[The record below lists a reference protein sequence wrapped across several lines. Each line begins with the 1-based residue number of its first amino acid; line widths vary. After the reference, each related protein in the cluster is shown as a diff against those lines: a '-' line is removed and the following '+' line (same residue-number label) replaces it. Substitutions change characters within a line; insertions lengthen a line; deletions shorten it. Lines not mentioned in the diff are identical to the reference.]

1 MHIVQKQRILEK
13 IGMLWYNSNGRSGA
27 KMRFAVVDDEPGILK
42 QIPVLIRQFSPDI
55 KIETDTFS
63 SSSEFLSAY
72 TIKKYDALFLDI
84 DMPDMNGFALAE
96 HLRHQNDLVPIV
108 YITARDDLMIQAFR
122 YKALGFVRKQ
132 FIESELP
139 YALST
144 IMNEIHKD
152 NDMIEV
158 TETRLQGGRTYNIS
172 VNGIMYIE
180 NDHHNVTIHMTDKRK
195 ITVRSSL
202 SYFTEHESFKHFVAI
217 STGIIV
223 NLSLIE
229 LTEDAV
235 CFSNGEILYI
245 SRRKIPSVRTAY
257 LNYIKKVLI

>member
-1 MHIVQKQRILEK
+1 M
-13 IGMLWYNSNGRSGA
+13 NGRSEA

-55 KIETDTFS
+55 IIEADTFS
-63 SSSEFLSAY
+63 NSSDFLNTY
-72 TIKKYDALFLDI
+72 TNQNYDALFLDI
-84 DMPDMNGFALAE
+84 DMPDINGFALAE
-96 HLRHQNDLVPIV
+96 HLRNQNDLIPIV
-108 YITARDDLMIQAFR
+108 YITAKDDLIIQAFR

-132 FIESELP
+132 FIENELP

-152 NDMIEV
+152 DDMIEV
-158 TETRLQGGRTYNIS
+158 TETRSKGGHTYQLSIN
-172 VNGIMYIE
+172 NIMYVQSFR
-180 NDHHNVTIHMTDKRK
+180 HNVTIHMSDGNK

-202 SYFTEHESFKHFVAI
+202 SYFSEHKGFKHFIAI

-223 NLSLIE
+223 NLSLVE
-229 LTEDAV
+229 LTKNAV
-235 CFSNGEILYI
+235 CFSNGEMLYI
-245 SRRKIPSVRTAY
+245 SRRKISSVRTAY

>member
-1 MHIVQKQRILEK
+1 
-13 IGMLWYNSNGRSGA
+13 
-27 KMRFAVVDDEPGILK
+27 MRFAVVDDEPGILK

-55 KIETDTFS
+55 IIEADTFS
-63 SSSEFLSAY
+63 NSSDFLNTY
-72 TIKKYDALFLDI
+72 TNQNYDALFLDI
-84 DMPDMNGFALAE
+84 DMPDINGFALAE
-96 HLRHQNDLVPIV
+96 HLRNQNDLIPIV
-108 YITARDDLMIQAFR
+108 YITAKDDLIIQAFR

-132 FIESELP
+132 FIEKELP

-152 NDMIEV
+152 DDMIEV
-158 TETRLQGGRTYNIS
+158 TETRSEGGHTYQLSIN
-172 VNGIMYIE
+172 NIMYVQSFR
-180 NDHHNVTIHMTDKRK
+180 HNVTIHMSDGNK

-202 SYFTEHESFKHFVAI
+202 SYFSEHKGFKHFIAI

-223 NLSLIE
+223 NLSLVE
-229 LTEDAV
+229 LTEEAV
-235 CFSNGEILYI
+235 CFSNGEVLYI

>member
-1 MHIVQKQRILEK
+1 
-13 IGMLWYNSNGRSGA
+13 
-27 KMRFAVVDDEPGILK
+27 MRFAVVDDEPGILK

-55 KIETDTFS
+55 IIEADTFS
-63 SSSEFLSAY
+63 NSSDFLNTY
-72 TIKKYDALFLDI
+72 TNQNYDALFLDI
-84 DMPDMNGFALAE
+84 DMPDINGFALAE
-96 HLRHQNDLVPIV
+96 HLRNQNDLIPIV
-108 YITARDDLMIQAFR
+108 YITAKDDLIIQAFR

-132 FIESELP
+132 FIENELP

-152 NDMIEV
+152 DDMIEV
-158 TETRLQGGRTYNIS
+158 TETRSEGGHTYQLSIN
-172 VNGIMYIE
+172 NIMYVQSFR
-180 NDHHNVTIHMTDKRK
+180 HNVTIHMSDGNK

-202 SYFTEHESFKHFVAI
+202 SYFSEHKGFKHFIAI

-223 NLSLIE
+223 NLSLVE
-229 LTEDAV
+229 LTEEAV
-235 CFSNGEILYI
+235 CFSNGEVLYI

>member
-1 MHIVQKQRILEK
+1 
-13 IGMLWYNSNGRSGA
+13 
-27 KMRFAVVDDEPGILK
+27 MRFAVVDDEPGILK

-55 KIETDTFS
+55 KIETDSFS
-63 SSSEFLSAY
+63 SSSEFLNVY
-72 TIKKYDALFLDI
+72 TSQKYDALFLDI

-132 FIESELP
+132 FIENELP

-144 IMNEIHKD
+144 IINEIRKD
-152 NDMIEV
+152 DDMIEV
-158 TETRLQGGRTYNIS
+158 TETRAEGGHTYRLKVS
-172 VNGIMYIE
+172 MIMYIQSFR
-180 NDHHNVTIHMTDKRK
+180 HNVAIHMSDGDEV
-195 ITVRSSL
+195 TVRSSL
-202 SYFTEHESFKHFVAI
+202 SYFAEQECFRHFIAI
-217 STGIIV
+217 SAGIIV

-235 CFSNGEILYI
+235 CFSNGETLYI
-245 SRRKIPSVRTAY
+245 SRRRIPSVRTAY